1 MPPIIPNINIK
12 KKDTSDM
19 AKAISLL
26 TPAFAKNNIV
36 IVSLNPRPP
45 MDMGSKVIAPIMGIK
60 IKK

>member
-26 TPAFAKNNIV
+26 TPAFAKNNMV

-45 MDMGSKVIAPIMGIK
+45 MDMGSKVIALIMGIK

>member
-26 TPAFAKNNIV
+26 TPAFAKNNMV

-45 MDMGSKVIAPIMGIK
+45 IDMGNKLIAPIMGIK

>member
-26 TPAFAKNNIV
+26 TPAFAKNNMV

-45 MDMGSKVIAPIMGIK
+45 MDMGNKLIALIIGIK